1 MGRGISFVGCFL
13 LAVVFAASPSTAQA
27 GPRVVFEDEDLD
39 ARTKDLLS
47 KYAQQI
53 RTWGM
58 IQRVADAAVHGNSE
72 AVPRARVTE
81 LEDRWQE
88 DRADD
93 LVRQI
98 LETECSQ
105 GLQTL
110 LTANA
115 GYTEAFVMSRDGR
128 VVCMSR
134 KAPRYAFD
142 GIPGWDT
149 ALEQGD
155 LWVSAAQPSDNPDLE
170 IIRFV
175 VPVLSTGE
183 VVGGLAVG
191 KLVPKV

>member
-1 MGRGISFVGCFL
+1 MARGTSFVGFFL

-175 VPVLSTGE
+175 VPVLLTGE

-191 KLVPKV
+191 KLVPKT